1 VRRQRPQKKQPA
13 PPQPRENIG
22 TDKTPARHKLWNDL
36 SVAITNAG
44 QMGLERIAIIEDLMR
59 QIENLVN
66 ICDQMG
72 DDLTPLKDLM

>member
-1 VRRQRPQKKQPA
+1 MGKSRKPVPQQ
-13 PPQPRENIG
+13 RENIG

-36 SVAITNAG
+36 SVAITNAS
-44 QMGLERIAIIEDLMR
+44 QMGIGRIAIIEDLMR

-72 DDLTPLKDLM
+72 DDLTPLKDLTS